1 MTMTTLNE
9 IRSKALN
16 EVDRAQRNVKL
27 AIIAGAMFEG
37 LFLVALLLTAD
48 LKDPLHRVILFAT
61 GLVYMPLVMGL
72 LALGAYVNRC
82 TLRVLVRLDDMK

>member
-1 MTMTTLNE
+1 MTTLDE

-16 EVDRAQRNVKL
+16 EVDRAQRNVKV
-27 AIIAGAMFEG
+27 AILGGAMFEG
-37 LFLVALLLTAD
+37 LFLLALLLTAD
-48 LKDPLHRVILFAT
+48 LKDPTHRVILFAA
-61 GLVYMPLVMGL
+61 GMIYMPVVMGL

>member
-1 MTMTTLNE
+1 MTTLNE

-16 EVDRAQRNVKL
+16 EVDRAQRNVKA
-27 AIIAGAMFEG
+27 AIIGGALFEG
-37 LFLVALLLTAD
+37 LFLLALLMVAD

>member
-1 MTMTTLNE
+1 MTTLNE

>member
-1 MTMTTLNE
+1 MTSLDE

-16 EVDRAQRNVKL
+16 EVDRAQRYVTA
-27 AIIAGAMFEG
+27 AIIGGALFEG
-37 LFLVALLLTAD
+37 LFLVALLLMAD

-82 TLRVLVRLDDMK
+82 TLRVLVRLDDLKG